1 MCHQSCILRDISDLI
16 TRMSMNFEFPTSSAK
31 GVVSVTSGQI
41 AVAIAA
47 VSLSAFISGFV
58 LTTNSHESQDGKMQ
72 MNYPTPMHW
81 RWRHQ
86 LLLSI
91 VLACLPPS
99 QVIYQSFFGD
109 EFNFVASNNFS
120 VGDSSSWTFL
130 ASWYLLLF
138 STTFI
143 AAMQH
148 SGSIV
153 TVRNTMG
160 AMLLDLSMALGH
172 TLRSR
177 NLRYVW
183 RIRLLLLCQAAFFV
197 GGLTGS
203 LVLRS
208 SFYSSAVMYPF
219 ILFAAVWIQGFVLL
233 VIRYSNYAKYSTPK
247 RDLAASYVDVARD
260 AGQFNAVDAIFVA
273 QPVNPDSEVSM
284 SSLNQ
289 HF

>member
-1 MCHQSCILRDISDLI
+1 
-16 TRMSMNFEFPTSSAK
+16 MNFEFPTSSAK

-47 VSLSAFISGFV
+47 VSLSAFISGFI
-58 LTTNSHESQDGKMQ
+58 LTTYTHDSQDGRIYPLQ

-99 QVIYQSFFGD
+99 QVIYQSHFGHN
-109 EFNFVASNNFS
+109 FNFVASNNFS

-130 ASWYLLLF
+130 APWYLLLF
-138 STTFI
+138 ATTFI

-160 AMLLDLSMALGH
+160 GMLLDLSMALGH

-183 RIRLLLLCQAAFFV
+183 RIRLLVLCQVAFFV

-203 LVLRS
+203 LVLQS
-208 SFYSSAVMYPF
+208 SFYSSAIMYPF
-219 ILFAAVWIQGFVLL
+219 ILFAAVWIQGFALL
-233 VIRYSNYAKYSTPK
+233 VMRYSNYAKYSTPK
-247 RDLAASYVDVARD
+247 RDLAASYVDVARGN
-260 AGQFNAVDAIFVA
+260 AGQFNAVQAMFVA
-273 QPVNPDSEVSM
+273 QPVEMQPSGSHPNLEMAPMARVE
-284 SSLNQ
+284 
-289 HF
+289 